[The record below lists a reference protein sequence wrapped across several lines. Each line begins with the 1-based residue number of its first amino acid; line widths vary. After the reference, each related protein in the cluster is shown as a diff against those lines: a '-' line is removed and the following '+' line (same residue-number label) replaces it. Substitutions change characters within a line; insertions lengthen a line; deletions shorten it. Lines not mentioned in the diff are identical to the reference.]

1 MSRKVVHMA
10 SCLHYTYITLYLL
23 SSSFMPLIPNQMTI
37 STSNKFK
44 IWLDKS
50 KIHDTKFREWADLK
64 IESLYKYIKAS
75 DVIPVT
81 GWNLARKFGCNL
93 AHTPVDT
100 FGVKEIHK
108 VYQFSQCSNGWYRN
122 YWAYAKDT
130 ASVSDFCS
138 VGLHWSDATRTH
150 FLKLY
155 HLSIQFTCGW

>member
-1 MSRKVVHMA
+1 
-10 SCLHYTYITLYLL
+10 
-23 SSSFMPLIPNQMTI
+23 MTI

-108 VYQFSQCSNGWYRN
+108 YINLVNVQTVDIETIEHMP
-122 YWAYAKDT
+122 K
-130 ASVSDFCS
+130 
-138 VGLHWSDATRTH
+138 
-150 FLKLY
+150 
-155 HLSIQFTCGW
+155 IQPP